1 MTPVPGPSSWP
12 PGWWLRL
19 HQALMPEYNRRTTL
33 FWWLATLAGAVALA
47 VSLFELRGAGWLAWL
62 QIACAV
68 ALAMLAGLF
77 PVRVPGTRN
86 SLVVGEIFIFLVLL
100 LQGPAAATLVAAG
113 EAAIGSYRTSKRWTS
128 RIVSP
133 AIAALVMHLMGSV
146 LTQALAWLEQ
156 TPWAGAPSLLAAA
169 MLFAFGYF
177 LLNASLMGAVPRLK
191 RGEPMWQL
199 ATTISD
205 YRWVGLAYAGSAS
218 VASLLFMTY
227 RQSGVAVL
235 MVMVP
240 LLLMLLVSLHFYFRQ
255 QEATEAMREAHA
267 EAADREAALVARE
280 SAAAERH
287 LLELQ
292 ASERR
297 FHAAFA
303 HASIGMAL
311 LDFDGRVLQANLA
324 LRHLL
329 DRPDEA
335 LVGQAFGEFMQPD
348 DRPAL
353 DAELAGARGD
363 GFQGFARE
371 LRCQGREGDE
381 IWASLHCSAFTEP
394 GSNTA
399 CLILQVQ
406 DVSAR
411 RRAEAGLHHL
421 AFHDSLTGLPNR
433 RRFLECLAGAVQRCR
448 VDPAHRYA
456 VMFLD
461 FDRFKLV
468 NDSLGHKAGD
478 ELLSQLSRR
487 IQENLRPGDVVA
499 RLGGDEFAV
508 LAEHI
513 EHEHEAVLLAERLMK
528 SLERPFTLG
537 GVDHIAS
544 ASIGITFSA
553 FGYDSPD
560 DVLRDA
566 DTAMYKAKSA
576 GRARYSLFDASLHAA
591 VSERLRLEGEVRR
604 AVDEGQLAVVYQPLV
619 ELATGRL
626 SGFEALLRWEHPA
639 SGTLGPVAFLQVA
652 EEVGLMERLS
662 DFVLHCACRQLR
674 QWQLAAPEL
683 ADLSVSVN
691 ISAQDI
697 SQRAFVARVGR
708 ALVESGLQPRHLT
721 LELTEGMLM
730 SGIESAA
737 ETLADL
743 RRLGT
748 QVAVDDFGVG
758 YSSLSR
764 LAKLPI
770 DSLKIDRS
778 FVSQLQRGSDEAAV
792 VQAIIQ
798 LGGTLRKSVVAEGI
812 ESADQLQQLRD
823 MGCEFGQGFHLALPL
838 SAQAAGE
845 LVSGHRP
852 GATLH

>member
-1 MTPVPGPSSWP
+1 
-12 PGWWLRL
+12 
-19 HQALMPEYNRRTTL
+19 MPDYNRRTTL
-33 FWWLATLAGAVALA
+33 YWWLATAAGVATLA
-47 VSLFELRGAGWLAWL
+47 VSVYELRGAGWMDWL

-113 EAAIGSYRTSKRWTS
+113 EASIGSYRTSKRWTS

-133 AIAALVMHLMGSV
+133 AIAAVVMNLMGTLLA
-146 LTQALAWLEQ
+146 LTLAWLEGSA
-156 TPWAGAPSLLAAA
+156 WGGAASLLAAT

-177 LLNASLMGAVPRLK
+177 LLSATLMAAVPRLK

-199 ATTISD
+199 ASTVSD

-218 VASLLFMTY
+218 VATLLFLTY
-227 RQSGVAVL
+227 RQSGIAVL

-287 LLELQ
+287 LQELR

-297 FHAAFA
+297 FHAAFS

-335 LVGQAFGEFMQPD
+335 LVGHAFGEFMQAD
-348 DRPAL
+348 DRSAL
-353 DAELAGARGD
+353 ESELTHARSD

-371 LRCQGREGDE
+371 MRCVGREGDE
-381 IWASLHCSAFTEP
+381 IWASLHCSFFTEP
-394 GSNTA
+394 GASTA

-406 DVSAR
+406 DVTAR

-433 RRFLECLAGAVQRCR
+433 RRFLECLAGAVQRCK
-448 VDPAHRYA
+448 VDSSHRYA

-513 EHEHEAVLLAERLMK
+513 DHEREAVHLAERLMK

-537 GVDHIAS
+537 GVDHVAS

-652 EEVGLMERLS
+652 EEVGPDGAAERLRAALRLPAVAS
-662 DFVLHCACRQLR
+662 MAACRARAGRPLGQRQHLGAGHRAACLR
-674 QWQLAAPEL
+674 RARGSRAGGVRPAAAPPDAGAHRRH
-683 ADLSVSVN
+683 ADVGHRQRRRDAGR
-691 ISAQDI
+691 SAAPGHTGGGG
-697 SQRAFVARVGR
+697 RLRGRLFVAQPTGQAADRQPEDRPLVRQSPSARLRRGGRGAGHHPARGHAAQVGGGRGHRVGR
-708 ALVESGLQPRHLT
+708 PAAAAARHGLRIRP
-721 LELTEGMLM
+721 G
-730 SGIESAA
+730 
-737 ETLADL
+737 
-743 RRLGT
+743 
-748 QVAVDDFGVG
+748 
-758 YSSLSR
+758 
-764 LAKLPI
+764 LPPG
-770 DSLKIDRS
+770 L
-778 FVSQLQRGSDEAAV
+778 AAV
-792 VQAIIQ
+792 GA
-798 LGGTLRKSVVAEGI
+798 GRGR
-812 ESADQLQQLRD
+812 
-823 MGCEFGQGFHLALPL
+823 
-838 SAQAAGE
+838 AGE
-845 LVSGHRP
+845 RP
-852 GATLH
+852 SPRCHAALRPAADRCSAK